1 MKKNEQNNIEE
12 EKNSL
17 YFNEEI
23 KRKRKVPLY
32 SIINHINNCIDLI
45 KKK

>member
-1 MKKNEQNNIEE
+1 MKKNEQNNIDEE
-12 EKNSL
+12 ENPF

-23 KRKRKVPLY
+23 KRKGKVPLY
-32 SIINHINNCIDLI
+32 SIINQINNCIDLI